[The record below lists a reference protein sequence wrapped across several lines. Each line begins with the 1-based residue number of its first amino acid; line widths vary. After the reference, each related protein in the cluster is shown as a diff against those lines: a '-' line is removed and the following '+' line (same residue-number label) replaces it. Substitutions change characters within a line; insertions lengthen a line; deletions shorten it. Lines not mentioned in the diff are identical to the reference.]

1 MIIDMSAMPVRKMR
15 ILGIDPG
22 FASIGTASATITNGG
37 SIYFESVACFHT
49 EKDKDESSARDMF
62 NRCQELTEFLLGL
75 NIPHILCIEAM
86 SYPRN
91 ASSATKLGAS
101 HGVIAAIAQ
110 ACFEVDP
117 LDTHTLNPRAA
128 RKVVTMMKK
137 PTEEDAHRATC
148 RAFPELVELCEGL
161 KKKDL
166 PHILDAAVQIHA
178 TDLLRAL

>member
-1 MIIDMSAMPVRKMR
+1 MRTVR

-22 FASIGTASATITNGG
+22 FASLGTASATLNRDG
-37 SIYFESVACFHT
+37 SIYFDRVDCFHT
-49 EKDKDESSARDMF
+49 EKAKDKAAARDMF
-62 NRCQELTEFLLGL
+62 DRCQELAKGLLTL
-75 NIPHILCIEAM
+75 NVPTILCVEAM

-101 HGVIAAIAQ
+101 HGVIAALA
-110 ACFEVDP
+110 AVCFEVEP
-117 LDTHTLNPRAA
+117 LDTYALNPRAA
-128 RKVVTMMKK
+128 RKVVTGMKK

-148 RAFPELVELCEGL
+148 AAYPELVELCEGL

-178 TDLLRAL
+178 VSLLKEL